1 MSRIIAQG
9 KRPCETSLCITNTS
23 LCPIPRIIQLARFD
37 CVLSQ
42 QGKLVAL
49 VGDGVSDA
57 PAFTDADV
65 ASGGGTDAAIES
77 AGLILVNTN
86 PLDVLKIFKLTEY

>member
-1 MSRIIAQG
+1 M
-9 KRPCETSLCITNTS
+9 
-23 LCPIPRIIQLARFD
+23 
-37 CVLSQ
+37 
-42 QGKLVAL
+42 